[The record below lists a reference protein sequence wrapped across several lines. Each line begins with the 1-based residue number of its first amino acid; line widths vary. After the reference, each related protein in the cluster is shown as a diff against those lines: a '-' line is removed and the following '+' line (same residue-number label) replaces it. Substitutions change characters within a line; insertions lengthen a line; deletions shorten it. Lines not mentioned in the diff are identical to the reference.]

1 MFHSGESGEPQQ
13 VPEIELQRDYSRAT
27 PDELADLAVTALRN
41 DADGLQALLED
52 LPAPIYLT
60 DADGWVTYFNR
71 ACVDFA
77 GRTPVPGRDRW
88 CVTWR
93 LYTEGGAFLPHEG
106 CPMAEALRG
115 RRPVRGAIAVAE
127 RPDGSRVLFTPHPS
141 PITDSDGELVGAVNI
156 LIDVTDRHQA
166 AALKAQA
173 TRCRRLAQALT
184 DRRTVKTLTLMAKDY
199 EDKVRELTA

>member
-1 MFHSGESGEPQQ
+1 
-13 VPEIELQRDYSRAT
+13 VPDIELQRECSCAT
-27 PDELADLAVTALRN
+27 PDELADLTVAAVR
-41 DADGLQALLED
+41 DGADGLQAMLDD

-60 DADGWVTYFNR
+60 DVDGWVTFFNR

-77 GRTPVPGRDRW
+77 GRTPVPGQDRW

-93 LYTEGGAFLPHEG
+93 LYTEGGAFLPHEC
-106 CPMAEALRG
+106 CPTAEALRD

-127 RPDGSRVLFTPHPS
+127 RPDGSRVMFMPHPS
-141 PITDSDGELVGAVNI
+141 PITDSDGTLVGAVSI
-156 LIDVTDRHQA
+156 LIDVTDRRQA

-173 TRCRRLAQALT
+173 SRCRRLAQALT

-199 EDKVRELTA
+199 EDKARELTD